1 MKRINYKDLY
11 PVYVKEIAKEATKI
25 ENVDEIC
32 QFFIN
37 KVNAHAFAKYI
48 GVFDHY
54 AHTEN
59 IEGGEI
65 AENIKAAKNVLFCFG
80 KKLPDPKMLA
90 VRPRSIGVC
99 ETNSHFV
106 ISFLEPPNSVLIE
119 TMISWVDNLLT
130 IEQT

>member
-1 MKRINYKDLY
+1 MKKI
-11 PVYVKEIAKEATKI
+11 PVRVKEIAKEETKI
-25 ENVDEIC
+25 NNVDEIC

-37 KVNAHAFAKYI
+37 KINAHAFAKYI
-48 GVFDHY
+48 GIFNHY
-54 AHTEN
+54 AHTKG

-65 AENIKAAKNVLFCFG
+65 AKNIKDAKNVVFCFG

-106 ISFLEPPNSVLIE
+106 ISFMEAPNPALTELMV
-119 TMISWVDNLLT
+119 SWVEEMLN
-130 IEQT
+130 Q

>member
-1 MKRINYKDLY
+1 MY
-11 PVYVKEIAKEATKI
+11 PVYVKEIAKEETKI
-25 ENVDEIC
+25 DNVDEIC

-48 GVFDHY
+48 GIFNHY
-54 AHTEN
+54 AHTES
-59 IEGGEI
+59 IDGGET
-65 AENIKAAKNVLFCFG
+65 AENIKDAKNILFCFG

-106 ISFLEPPNSVLIE
+106 ISFLEAPNPALTEI
-119 TMISWVDNLLT
+119 MILWLEEMLN
-130 IEQT
+130 Q